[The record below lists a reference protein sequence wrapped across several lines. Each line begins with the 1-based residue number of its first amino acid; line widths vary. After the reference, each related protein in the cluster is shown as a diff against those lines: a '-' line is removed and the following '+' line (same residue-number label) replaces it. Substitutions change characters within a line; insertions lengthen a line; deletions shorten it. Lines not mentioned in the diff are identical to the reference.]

1 MPAPIMIA
9 TGKDVRPAEDYGFF
23 GPDSVTWRV
32 WSYPTSLTVGFQSRI
47 RTAATTGRGHAP
59 PMPAPLRPVA
69 KIVAGWLRA
78 ATLATMPRWMR
89 EMAGLRRSRI
99 ADMPIRPLMRQ
110 ARRRPPGA
118 SLSRPA
124 PPT

>member
-1 MPAPIMIA
+1 
-9 TGKDVRPAEDYGFF
+9 
-23 GPDSVTWRV
+23 
-32 WSYPTSLTVGFQSRI
+32 
-47 RTAATTGRGHAP
+47 
-59 PMPAPLRPVA
+59 MPAPLRPVA

-110 ARRRPPGA
+110 ARRRPA
-118 SLSRPA
+118 RS
-124 PPT
+124 